1 MGNIK
6 NLLIT
11 VSLTQRAGIKP
22 KQLKALYVTPYV
34 T

>member
-6 NLLIT
+6 NLVIT
-11 VSLTQRAGIKP
+11 VPVTQRAGIK
-22 KQLKALYVTPYV
+22 LKALYVTPYV